1 MLDRKTNTVDPRL
14 FDYGQIIVDECHHIA
29 APRYEALLSEAR
41 AKYLAGIT
49 ATSHR
54 QDGHQSLIFML
65 AGPIRYAVKD
75 DQRHTFEQRVIVR
88 RVHRV
93 PPQELSNAEN
103 RPHIADIYRWLVQDD
118 EPNQLIIGDVITA
131 VSEGRNPLLL
141 TERRE
146 HASILADRLRE
157 RGISCQVLRG
167 AMGAKER
174 NAAMAALDTTQVL
187 IATGK
192 YIGEGFD
199 LPRLDTLFLC
209 LPISW
214 KGSLA
219 QYVGRIHRQF
229 VGKDTVLIYDY
240 LDTTIPTLERMFG
253 RREKAYSALG
263 YSIADGEA
271 QGQFQAN
278 LLLLPQ

>member
-157 RGISCQVLRG
+157 RGISCQVLKGG
-167 AMGAKER
+167 ANTR
-174 NAAMAALDTTQVL
+174 ALVL
-187 IATGK
+187 AVGSSQNSPMSCMVASATAPK
-192 YIGEGFD
+192 SETPRWLPWT
-199 LPRLDTLFLC
+199 LPR
-209 LPISW
+209 S
-214 KGSLA
+214 S
-219 QYVGRIHRQF
+219 
-229 VGKDTVLIYDY
+229 
-240 LDTTIPTLERMFG
+240 
-253 RREKAYSALG
+253 
-263 YSIADGEA
+263 
-271 QGQFQAN
+271 
-278 LLLLPQ
+278 